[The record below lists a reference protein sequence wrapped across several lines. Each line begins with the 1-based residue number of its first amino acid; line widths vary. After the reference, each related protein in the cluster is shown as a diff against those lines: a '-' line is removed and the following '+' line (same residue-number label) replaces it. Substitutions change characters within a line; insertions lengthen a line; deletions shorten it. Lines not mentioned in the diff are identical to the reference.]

1 MLRKTIM
8 GLVLVLLSVTILSGC
23 AAKPTED
30 PYLKITEIASTVQ
43 AELTQMAA
51 LTPSATPTL
60 EPTPTATLE
69 PPTNTPAVTNTP
81 ANTQAP
87 TIPPNMTNDNSVFMG
102 DVNYVDGTVLAAG
115 TKFTKTWKFKNTGT
129 TTWTTSYQ
137 IMYLQGTLKGTGDA
151 LSFYLTKEVKPGET
165 AEISAEFT
173 APSANGRY
181 TSMWKLY
188 SSGGYLFGEY
198 ASIDIVVGD
207 PNAITATPGG
217 PTITPGGSTPTPTQ
231 QPTDPTTGS

>member
-1 MLRKTIM
+1 MFRTKIL
-8 GLVLVLLSVTILSGC
+8 GLVTVLLSLGVMSAC

-60 EPTPTATLE
+60 EPTPTVTLE
-69 PPTNTPAVTNTP
+69 PPTSTPAVTNTP

-87 TIPPNMTNDNSVFMG
+87 TTPPNTSNDNSVFLG
-102 DVNYVDGTVLAAG
+102 DVNYIDGTVVAAG
-115 TKFTKTWKFKNTGT
+115 EVFTKTWKFKNTGT

-151 LSFYLTKEVKPGET
+151 LFFKLTKEVKPGEI
-165 AEISAEFT
+165 AEISANFT
-173 APSANGRY
+173 APSVNGRY

-188 SSGGYLFGEY
+188 SSSGFYFGEY

-207 PNAITATPGG
+207 PGAVTGTPGSTVTPGG
-217 PTITPGGSTPTPTQ
+217 NTPTPTQ
-231 QPTDPTTGS
+231 KPTDPGEGS